1 MHLTSIK
8 VSPLKTKKYRA
19 TFSDGSHTDFGFFGA
34 QDYTQHHD
42 KERRA
47 RYLLRHKKDLQTHD
61 PKRAG
66 YLSYYILWG
75 SSTDINANIRAY
87 RNMFNL

>member
-19 TFSDGSHTDFGFFGA
+19 TFSDGSHTDFGDSSA
-34 QDYTQHHD
+34 QDYTQHHS

-47 RYLLRHKKDLQTHD
+47 RYLLRHKKDLLTGD
-61 PKRAG
+61 PTRAG
-66 YLSYYILWG
+66 FLSYYVLWG